1 MSIIIVATLLVVMV
15 FAFFYYSIGPL
26 ANISWRNLPFISNK
40 PFLPCFERS
49 FMILVTLSNEIEG
62 CQGDVVWID
71 KLLAFIQVFFGL
83 FFFASIVAF
92 FTGIV
97 LRPKRI
103 FELKS
108 SLNISQQKGRIKI
121 VCSTYNASPVPVA
134 NLHVRVVARARVNV
148 NTLRNI
154 VLFDGP
160 PPHALAEPYI
170 PLRINA
176 ELSNHGISVTGVD
189 NYNNVISMSHQ
200 RPADDQPLSVE
211 EIYVDIG
218 GVLVGIEQTVHA
230 QKRYIIKDNDLF
242 YGKYSSFDAD
252 YNYARQKGLFNRLV
266 PPKKFNQNFESNNE
280 PLTDNKDRKYVFGF
294 GSLIDPSSF
303 SKSIKRKEWFVE
315 DFPLAML
322 KGYKR
327 VWNIAMDNDESI
339 PGYKRYK
346 TIADEKYPHCFV
358 TFLNIKPSK
367 TDEVIGTIVEVN
379 EDELKLLIKREKNYL
394 KQNVTESI
402 VHSPID
408 GSVFAFIGTSE
419 AEERFNSRTQHK
431 PAVISKSYFK
441 LVENAYRSR
450 GKVAY
455 ANYLSTTEK
464 DDSLELQ
471 DLKKV

>member
-15 FAFFYYSIGPL
+15 FAFSYYSIGPL

-40 PFLPCFERS
+40 PFFPCFERS

-71 KLLAFIQVFFGL
+71 KLLTFIQVFFGL

-92 FTGIV
+92 FTGVV
-97 LRPKRI
+97 LRPKKI
-103 FELKS
+103 FELKP
-108 SLNISQQKGRIKI
+108 SLNISQQNGRIKI
-121 VCSTYNASPVPVA
+121 VCSAYNASPVPVT
-134 NLHVRVVARARVNV
+134 NLNVQVIARARVNV
-148 NTLRNI
+148 NTLKNI

-160 PPHALAEPYI
+160 PVHPLAEPYI
-170 PLRINA
+170 PLRIYA
-176 ELSNHGISVTGVD
+176 ELSKHGISVTDVD
-189 NYNNVISMSHQ
+189 GCNNVIRLSYQ
-200 RPADDQPLSVE
+200 RPTDNKPLSVE

-218 GVLVGIEQTVHA
+218 GVLLGIEQTVHA

-242 YGKYSSFDAD
+242 YGKYNSFDAN
-252 YNYARQKGLFNRLV
+252 YNYARQKGVFKRLV
-266 PPKKFNQNFESNNE
+266 PPKKFNLNFESNNE

-294 GSLIDPSSF
+294 GSLVDPSSF
-303 SKSIKRKEWFVE
+303 SKSIKREEWFVE
-315 DFPLAML
+315 NFPLATL
-322 KGYKR
+322 KDYKR
-327 VWNIAMDNDESI
+327 VWDVAMDNDRSI
-339 PGYKRYK
+339 LGYKRYK
-346 TIADEKYPHCFV
+346 TIEEYPHCFV
-358 TFLNIKPSK
+358 TFLNIKPSE

-379 EDELKLLIKREKNYL
+379 KDEFALLIKMEKNYFP
-394 KQNVTESI
+394 KNVTESI

-419 AEERFNSRTQHK
+419 AKKRFNSRTQHK
-431 PAVISKSYFK
+431 PAVISKSYFE

-464 DDSLELQ
+464 DDSLKLQ
-471 DLKKV
+471 NLEKVNV